1 MEKKCWSCKAV
12 VPPTNFFCK
21 FCKKIQENV
30 DFNEFEIFSM
40 EKKILIDFDLL
51 EKKYL
56 ELQMTFHPNKFIGL
70 SKKEIEISNRYSSKI
85 NEAYNSLKNYVNR
98 INLIIK
104 NSGVPVINYDET
116 YKNSDLL
123 QDIMEIQEEFL
134 FAEVDQ
140 KKKIKEKIKNLI
152 DEILID
158 TEELYK
164 KRDYNQM
171 LKNSIKLS
179 YLSKILN

>member
-1 MEKKCWSCKAV
+1 ME
-12 VPPTNFFCK
+12 T
-21 FCKKIQENV
+21 
-30 DFNEFEIFSM
+30 
-40 EKKILIDFDLL
+40 KILINLDLL
-51 EKKYL
+51 EKNYL
-56 ELQMTFHPNKFIGL
+56 KLQMTFHPNKYVGL
-70 SKKEIEISNRYSSKI
+70 SKKEVEISNKYSSKI
-85 NEAYNSLKNYVNR
+85 NEAYNSLKNYVDR

-104 NSGVPVINYDET
+104 NSGVSVINYHES

-123 QDIMEIQEEFL
+123 EDIMEIQEEFL
-134 FAEVDQ
+134 FAEVNQ
-140 KKKIKEKIKNLI
+140 KKKIKKKIKNLI

>member
-1 MEKKCWSCKAV
+1 MGKNCWNCKAEV
-12 VPPTNFFCK
+12 SPKDFFCK

-30 DFNEFEIFSM
+30 EINEFEIFSM
-40 EKKILIDFDLL
+40 EKKVLINLDLL

-70 SKKEIEISNRYSSKI
+70 SKKEIEISNMYSSKI
-85 NEAYNSLKNYVNR
+85 NEAYNSLKNYVDR

-104 NSGVPVINYDET
+104 NSGVSVINYHES

-123 QDIMEIQEEFL
+123 EDIMEIQEEFL
-134 FAEVDQ
+134 FEEVNQ
-140 KKKIKEKIKNLI
+140 KKKIKKKIKNLI